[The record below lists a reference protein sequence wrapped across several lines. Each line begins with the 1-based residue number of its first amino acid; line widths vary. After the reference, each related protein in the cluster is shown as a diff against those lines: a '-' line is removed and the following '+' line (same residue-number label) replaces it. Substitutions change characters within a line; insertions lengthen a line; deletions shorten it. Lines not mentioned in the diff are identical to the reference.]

1 MSKHSQLPWTPD
13 GGNKTGRI
21 NWVDEKWTSR
31 CHLGWFKK
39 DGFWQTVCTISGQP
53 ENKQANAEFIVRAVN
68 CHYDLLE
75 ASKTAHEVIISLE
88 AYKNGYQWAVSAAAK
103 LNRAIQKAEG

>member
-13 GGNKTGRI
+13 GGAKTGRI
-21 NWVDEKWTSR
+21 NWIEEKFTSR

-53 ENKQANAEFIVRAVN
+53 DNKQANAEFIVKAVN

-75 ASKTAHEVIISLE
+75 ALKNLLE
-88 AYKNGYQWAVSAAAK
+88 WGNDSEDFNDEPV
-103 LNRAIQKAEG
+103 LVNAINAIKKAEGK